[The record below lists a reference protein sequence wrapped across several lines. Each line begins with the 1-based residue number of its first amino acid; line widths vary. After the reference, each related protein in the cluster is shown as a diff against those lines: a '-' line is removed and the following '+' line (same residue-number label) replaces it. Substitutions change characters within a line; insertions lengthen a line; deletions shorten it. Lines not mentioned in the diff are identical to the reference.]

1 MHQCAGTLLIPDKP
15 DAAALVD
22 TINDINNAI
31 ASKIHRSN
39 DVWHRNWK
47 KIIIYSNFPTHT
59 HHSRTLNSNTNCETV
74 NALIDVWRGPAS
86 KVHEIQPVLTSSTYQ
101 YPGIQFHWT
110 MVHNFIHSCIR
121 ESKTRDEKI
130 EENCLEK
137 KFGAHFVTFEKNQ
150 KKASNVYSIL
160 ILETDDL
167 MCDFLK
173 FWTSS
178 EKSGKKTREDDSFA
192 LVSIRYFG
200 CPIFHRWIV
209 HHSSLRGS
217 IEQKTETQFAGTQ
230 LKLNIKQTLVE
241 CKYCFS
247 AMAKWQ

>member
-59 HHSRTLNSNTNCETV
+59 HHTRTLNSNTNCETV

-178 EKSGKKTREDDSFA
+178 EKSGKKREKTIVSRWYRFVILVAQYFIVESFIIHPWGDQ
-192 LVSIRYFG
+192 LSRKQK
-200 CPIFHRWIV
+200 R
-209 HHSSLRGS
+209 SL
-217 IEQKTETQFAGTQ
+217 QAP
-230 LKLNIKQTLVE
+230 N
-241 CKYCFS
+241 
-247 AMAKWQ
+247 WN